1 MKIIFISAFYSEGMG
16 YSENSLPKSLASL
29 GHEVHVITSDFNVY
43 GNDPCYDQT
52 YKSFLGEARQ
62 PLGTFDSVGYKVH
75 RLKSLDISGYIY
87 ITGLRKKIVE
97 LSPDIVQVT
106 EIASLNTFK
115 LVLLKPFFKFK
126 LYTESHQHL
135 SVVKPYVVNPKL
147 NVIKNIIYKLTR
159 TLPTFFASL
168 FIEKCFAIAPDCVEV
183 ANKYYG
189 VPISKIKLQPLGT
202 DTILFHPLL
211 TEKDKLQR
219 DEIRGYLGLKENDIL
234 CIYTGRF
241 TKDKDP
247 LILAKAVDMLYNEGY
262 NFFSLF
268 IGHGTQKTEIQN
280 HNNAITLDFM
290 RHIDLA
296 DYYRASDVGVW
307 PKQESMSMLD
317 AASSGLPLIVTD
329 HIGELNRVE
338 GNGYVYEEGS
348 IDDLVKKLLYFS
360 DKVLRDNMGRNGS
373 HKMRENY
380 SWINVATNIEKYYRS
395 ENNSSF

>member
-1 MKIIFISAFYSEGMG
+1 
-16 YSENSLPKSLASL
+16 
-29 GHEVHVITSDFNVY
+29 
-43 GNDPCYDQT
+43 
-52 YKSFLGEARQ
+52 
-62 PLGTFDSVGYKVH
+62 
-75 RLKSLDISGYIY
+75 
-87 ITGLRKKIVE
+87 
-97 LSPDIVQVT
+97 VT

>member
-1 MKIIFISAFYSEGMG
+1 MKIMFISAFYSEGMG

-43 GNDPCYDQT
+43 GNDPSYNQT
-52 YKSFLGEARQ
+52 YRSFLGEAKQ

-75 RLKSLDISGYIY
+75 RLKSVDILGYVY
-87 ITGLRKKIVE
+87 IKGLRRKIVE

-115 LVLLKPFFKFK
+115 LALLKSFFKFK

-147 NVIKNIIYKLTR
+147 NILKNIIYKLTR
-159 TLPTFFASL
+159 TLPSYLASL
-168 FIEKCFAIAPDCVEV
+168 FIEKCYAIAPDCVEV

-211 TEKDKLQR
+211 TEKDRLR
-219 DEIRGYLGLKENDIL
+219 REEIRSDLGLQKNDIL

-247 LILAKAVDMLYNEGY
+247 LVLAKAVNKLFNDGH

-268 IGHGTQKTEIQN
+268 IGEGIQKTEIENQ
-280 HNNAITLDFM
+280 NNAITLEFM
-290 RHIDLA
+290 RHVELA
-296 DYYRASDVGVW
+296 DYYRASDIGVW
-307 PKQESMSMLD
+307 PRQESMSMLD
-317 AASSGLPLIVTD
+317 AASTGLPLIVTD
-329 HIGELNRVE
+329 SIGEFKRVE
-338 GNGYVYEEGS
+338 GNGYVYKEGDS
-348 IDDLVKKLLYFS
+348 YDLAEKLLNLL
-360 DKVLRDNMGRNGS
+360 DKDLRDKMGRKGS
-373 HKMRENY
+373 HKMKENY
-380 SWINVATNIEKYYRS
+380 SWINVATNIENDY
-395 ENNSSF
+395 